1 MRPLFCNAFV
11 LFVTVL
17 AIPPHRAAA
26 DTKPP
31 LRVVIAGLVHGHADG
46 FLSRSLHRPEIQI
59 IAIAEPDRALFD
71 QYAAKFHLDASL
83 YHADLDETLR
93 TTKPQ
98 AVLVYTSTYDHR
110 KVVELCA

>member
-17 AIPPHRAAA
+17 AIPSHTAAA

-71 QYAAKFHLDASL
+71 QYAPKFHLDPSL
-83 YHADLDETLR
+83 YHHDLDEPPPN
-93 TTKPQ
+93 TKPQ
-98 AVLVYTSTYDHR
+98 PAL
-110 KVVELCA
+110 A